1 MADSRGRSKWLALTL
16 SGAVAALLCGGFV
29 WRAAGY
35 AGGEREADQA
45 KIEGVLREQQTAWNR
60 GDVEAFLQGYWR
72 SPDLTFSGSAGIT
85 RGWDGVRERY
95 KKRYADRAAMGQLEF
110 SGLEFRFLGP
120 DAALVL
126 GQWHLKRET
135 GDIGGVFSL
144 VWQRFPDGWK
154 IVHDHTSQ
162 APAS

>member
-1 MADSRGRSKWLALTL
+1 MAKLERPSKYLALL
-16 SGAVAALLCGGFV
+16 WVAAAVALLGGGFV
-29 WRAAGY
+29 WRAAGSPDG
-35 AGGEREADQA
+35 ARGADRA
-45 KIEGVLREQQTAWNR
+45 SIEGVLHEQQTAWNR
-60 GDVEAFLQGYWR
+60 GDVESFLEGYWR
-72 SPDLTFSGSAGIT
+72 SPDLTFSGSAGVT

-126 GQWHLKRET
+126 GQWHLKREA

-144 VWQRFPDGWK
+144 VWQRFPEGWK